1 MTLGNYDYDLE
12 SESRSG
18 DSNLEYSKE
27 DDLKE
32 LKALIADDSAT
43 SETKMSFLQL
53 LQNLQNES

>member
-1 MTLGNYDYDLE
+1 ME
-12 SESRSG
+12 SEPRSG

-32 LKALIADDSAT
+32 LKALIANDNAT